1 MSNTGTCNPDFAIRL
16 ATSHDELEQIYHF
29 RYRIYVEEM
38 QRKQHY
44 ADHVRRR
51 IRDPLD
57 DFAINLAAWDPSG
70 NVVGIIRAN
79 RADAGDL
86 GNYERFYEMDT
97 AGSAHPTCTSIT
109 TRFMVLPEYR
119 RSTLAVRLAIAVY
132 EYGLVRG
139 VAYNFIDCND
149 HLVPVFQGLGFIQ
162 HLPKKCHDEYGW
174 VTCMRLS
181 VLDRTHLKEM
191 SSPFLDSLIR
201 WQRSTQTP
209 HLTTGAGVPA
219 GHQ

>member
-1 MSNTGTCNPDFAIRL
+1 MFSHATRANARFAIRL

-70 NVVGIIRAN
+70 NIVGVVRAN
-79 RADAGDL
+79 KTDAGDL
-86 GNYERFYEMDT
+86 GNYERFYEMET

-109 TRFMVLPEYR
+109 TRFMVSQEYR
-119 RSTLAVRLAIAVY
+119 HTTLAARLAIAVY

-139 VAYNFIDCND
+139 ITFNFIDCND
-149 HLVPVFQGLGFIQ
+149 HLVPLFKGLGFVQ
-162 HLPKKCHDEYGW
+162 YLPKKYHEEYGA

-181 VLDRTHLKEM
+181 VLDRTHLKNV
-191 SSPFLDSLIR
+191 SSPFLASLNR
-201 WQRSTQTP
+201 WQRVGQKLP
-209 HLTTGAGVPA
+209 AVAVPA
-219 GHQ
+219 PA